1 LGGRAAEYSSTGHAV
16 YGGMSL
22 KILVNLSMMSL
33 SSSSPPGIRD
43 VSSSPVYSKP
53 SVSRAISG

>member
-1 LGGRAAEYSSTGHAV
+1 
-16 YGGMSL
+16 
-22 KILVNLSMMSL
+22 MSL

-53 SVSRAISG
+53 KVSQAINGCTLRFMKLKATCSAISPVS

>member
-22 KILVNLSMMSL
+22 KILVNLSTMSL
-33 SSSSPPGIRD
+33 SSSSSPGIRD
-43 VSSSPVYSKP
+43 D
-53 SVSRAISG
+53 ACGED